1 MHYDF
6 SIDSKQILLMIRN
19 AFVLDNNSIIKFEQ
33 TEDNEI
39 SVLVITEEKYNGFS
53 YPKET
58 RFGKVELCFLL
69 QAELNLVNVFAS
81 DIDLEYKN
89 GEITAY
95 VRLSKMETKEL

>member
-1 MHYDF
+1 MDYDF

-19 AFVLDNNSIIKFEQ
+19 AFVLDNSSIIKFEQ

-69 QAELNLVNVFAS
+69 QAELNLVNVFAF

-95 VRLSKMETKEL
+95 VRLTKMETKEL

>member
-1 MHYDF
+1 MDYDF

-19 AFVLDNNSIIKFEQ
+19 AFVLDNSSIIKFEQ